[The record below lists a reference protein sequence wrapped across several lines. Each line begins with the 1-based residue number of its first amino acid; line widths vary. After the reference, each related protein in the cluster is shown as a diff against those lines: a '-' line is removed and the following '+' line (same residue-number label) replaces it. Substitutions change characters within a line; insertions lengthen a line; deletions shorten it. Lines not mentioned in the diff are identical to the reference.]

1 MATRLLPDEIS
12 DKIKDLSG
20 WQLQGNAIEK
30 QYVFESFMPAIEFVN
45 RVAPLAEEADH
56 HPDITINY
64 RRVTMALSTHSA
76 GGLTSN
82 DFDLAKKIDGVST
95 GSTSG

>member
-1 MATRLLPDEIS
+1 MTTKLSPDEINEKMNS
-12 DKIKDLSG
+12 LSG
-20 WQLQGNAIEK
+20 WQLADNVIKK

-45 RVAPLAEEADH
+45 RVAQLAEEADH

-76 GGLTSN
+76 GGLTAN
-82 DFDLAKKIDGVST
+82 DFDLAPKIDGAVT
-95 GSTSG
+95 K